1 MDEAQRLR
9 KPAETQ
15 EEPEQALRRE
25 CAALSYRLD
34 TATDALKVRRR
45 MVSESHG
52 EEEWLLRI
60 TDRSNPVNMVQHLI
74 HASIFLRRVDFV
86 CHRQSFLLVQILRS
100 ARS

>member
-1 MDEAQRLR
+1 MDETQRLR

-52 EEEWLLRI
+52 EEEWRLRKKTDVTLL
-60 TDRSNPVNMVQHLI
+60 TWCST
-74 HASIFLRRVDFV
+74 
-86 CHRQSFLLVQILRS
+86 SFMPAYSSVE
-100 ARS
+100 